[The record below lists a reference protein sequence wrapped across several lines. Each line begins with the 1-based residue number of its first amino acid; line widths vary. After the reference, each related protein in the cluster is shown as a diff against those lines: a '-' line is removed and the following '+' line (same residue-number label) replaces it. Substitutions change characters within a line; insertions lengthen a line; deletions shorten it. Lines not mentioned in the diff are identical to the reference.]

1 MASPRT
7 LHRDRRRQRRQDAER
22 EILEAAER
30 LLRQRRFR
38 DVTVDDVMAATSQSR
53 TAFYRFF
60 ADREDLLV
68 RLIEQIGDE
77 LYRISDG
84 WLSGTGDPLAEARQ
98 ALERMA
104 DVYEEHGRLL
114 GAIAEAAALDDRVEA
129 VYRGLVAR
137 FIDAA
142 AARIERDLAAG
153 RIQPLDARQTAT
165 AFVWMFERYLA
176 ATFGRPEPG
185 DRASAVETLFTIWLR
200 TLYGSQPPAAP

>member
-60 ADREDLLV
+60 ADR
-68 RLIEQIGDE
+68 
-77 LYRISDG
+77 
-84 WLSGTGDPLAEARQ
+84 
-98 ALERMA
+98 
-104 DVYEEHGRLL
+104 
-114 GAIAEAAALDDRVEA
+114 
-129 VYRGLVAR
+129 
-137 FIDAA
+137 
-142 AARIERDLAAG
+142 
-153 RIQPLDARQTAT
+153 QPAT

-200 TLYGSQPPAAP
+200 TLYGSQPP